1 MSSRN
6 TIQKETI
13 YKTLCDLANHPTV
26 EEIYLKLHSSMPQ
39 ISLATVY
46 RDLSNLE
53 SEGKVQKINT
63 LVSQAHYDHNT
74 RKHFHIQCSECS
86 RVFDVEVADM
96 PKLES
101 FITDNNGFDVKGFE
115 LIFSGLCPNCKKT

>member
-46 RDLSNLE
+46 RDLNNLS
-53 SEGKVQKINT
+53 SEGKIQRVDGINSE
-63 LVSQAHYDHNT
+63 VHYDHNT
-74 RKHFHIQCSECS
+74 SKHFHIQCSKCGK
-86 RVFDVEVADM
+86 VFDVETEEIPD
-96 PKLES
+96 LEKFVKNS
-101 FITDNNGFDVKGFE
+101 NGFELQGYQ
-115 LIFSGLCPNCKKT
+115 LIFSGLCPDCKKV